1 MATMA
6 VQNQFCQPME
16 NVIWSSSLLPLL
28 QLFAV
33 LQIAKHN
40 KQETRIT
47 ITVIHFTSFLK
58 DSKQKVKC
66 I

>member
-6 VQNQFCQPME
+6 VQNQFCQPTE

-40 KQETRIT
+40 KQ
-47 ITVIHFTSFLK
+47 
-58 DSKQKVKC
+58 
-66 I
+66 